1 MVLKRLARFGVIGVL
16 NTGIYYAV
24 YLVLRTEITYLLA
37 HVCAFVVAMICSYFL
52 NCYLT
57 FRTRPTWRTFLLFP
71 LSNVANFV
79 LTTVGLRVAVA
90 GLGIDQRIAPLAVA
104 VFAIPL
110 TYILAHHIMI
120 GRLSGPA
127 QKVGDAQPSGRG
139 SADPR

>member
-79 LTTVGLRVAVA
+79 LTTVGLRIAVA